1 MSDNV
6 VIKEIKIKKFH
17 NLEDVYLGKLS
28 SFTVFFGQNNSGK
41 TSLLDWLETT
51 YSKQCNYVSMD
62 EITYL
67 FSDKEVLLSPE
78 VVKLRQK
85 AMAAMIEKFQKSTQ
99 KNLILHYFR
108 ELTGVD
114 LAFSEPESGHDYF
127 LVATTAGKYVRKSLY
142 KLGNSFVAILA
153 CLVEMLWNNNP
164 VILLDEP
171 ELSFHASLQKKM
183 MKVLRHLN
191 TVEQKQIFIA
201 THSHLFLD
209 RETPSNN
216 YKISLNVGKK
226 EIHQLMTMT
235 DVVVAIYQLLGN
247 TPDDLL
253 LPNNF
258 IIVEGQSDKIF
269 MVHLLQ
275 RFFAKQLENKHLIIQ
290 PAHGD
295 ISNRQ
300 ITNTMNYIDQFF
312 SVLHGNPLYR
322 DRAVILVDSQPG
334 DVLEVFRN
342 KYNLNK
348 TRLRSLG
355 EINAY
360 SLEYAYP
367 EETLWRVARRLKGP
381 NFKRGDL
388 HSLLQSIVKNKH
400 NKKVFWAD
408 EIGLEIKREEV
419 PQIFIDVIQT
429 AIDLAY

>member
-1 MSDNV
+1 
-6 VIKEIKIKKFH
+6 
-17 NLEDVYLGKLS
+17 
-28 SFTVFFGQNNSGK
+28 
-41 TSLLDWLETT
+41 
-51 YSKQCNYVSMD
+51 
-62 EITYL
+62 
-67 FSDKEVLLSPE
+67 
-78 VVKLRQK
+78 
-85 AMAAMIEKFQKSTQ
+85 
-99 KNLILHYFR
+99 
-108 ELTGVD
+108 
-114 LAFSEPESGHDYF
+114 
-127 LVATTAGKYVRKSLY
+127 
-142 KLGNSFVAILA
+142 
-153 CLVEMLWNNNP
+153 
-164 VILLDEP
+164 
-171 ELSFHASLQKKM
+171 
-183 MKVLRHLN
+183 
-191 TVEQKQIFIA
+191 VEQKQIFIA

-209 RETPSNN
+209 REMPSNN

-226 EIHQLMTMT
+226 EIHHLMTMT

-300 ITNTMNYIDQFF
+300 ITNTINYLDQFF

-355 EINAY
+355 EIEAY

-388 HSLLQSIVKNKH
+388 RPLLQSIVKNKH

-408 EIGLEIKREEV
+408 EVGLEIKREEI